1 MKASNDLIKKFGV
14 DKIIHGLIGMLILA
28 VCVIASVFL
37 FGVNF
42 FSVLGGMILGTVSA
56 WLAGKWKESKDDVP
70 DAADIR
76 ATVRGALL
84 ADVVILLV
92 CIMKRLHVQLW
103 IAVFLS
109 VSGMI
114 LLFCGFWVVPT
125 GQIDNSV
132 LVAYGEVST
141 FAGALFGVDYRYK
154 CKYKKY
160 IEREDETENKEEN
173 KDE

>member
-56 WLAGKWKESKDDVP
+56 S
-70 DAADIR
+70 DIR

-92 CIMKRLHVQLW
+92 WIVFRL
-103 IAVFLS
+103 
-109 VSGMI
+109 I
-114 LLFCGFWVVPT
+114 L
-125 GQIDNSV
+125 
-132 LVAYGEVST
+132 
-141 FAGALFGVDYRYK
+141 
-154 CKYKKY
+154 
-160 IEREDETENKEEN
+160 
-173 KDE
+173 

>member
-14 DKIIHGLIGMLILA
+14 DKIINGLIGMLILA

-92 CIMKRLHVQLW
+92 WIVFRL
-103 IAVFLS
+103 
-109 VSGMI
+109 I
-114 LLFCGFWVVPT
+114 L
-125 GQIDNSV
+125 
-132 LVAYGEVST
+132 
-141 FAGALFGVDYRYK
+141 
-154 CKYKKY
+154 
-160 IEREDETENKEEN
+160 
-173 KDE
+173 

>member
-28 VCVIASVFL
+28 VCVIVSVFL

-92 CIMKRLHVQLW
+92 WIVFRL
-103 IAVFLS
+103 
-109 VSGMI
+109 I
-114 LLFCGFWVVPT
+114 L
-125 GQIDNSV
+125 
-132 LVAYGEVST
+132 
-141 FAGALFGVDYRYK
+141 
-154 CKYKKY
+154 
-160 IEREDETENKEEN
+160 
-173 KDE
+173 

>member
-84 ADVVILLV
+84 ADVVILTGMDSLPPDSITRMYHEKATRTV
-92 CIMKRLHVQLW
+92 MDRSFPVRIRNDP
-103 IAVFLS
+103 AVLR
-109 VSGMI
+109 
-114 LLFCGFWVVPT
+114 
-125 GQIDNSV
+125 V
-132 LVAYGEVST
+132 LGSSHRA
-141 FAGALFGVDYRYK
+141 D
-154 CKYKKY
+154 
-160 IEREDETENKEEN
+160 
-173 KDE
+173 